1 MRQVH
6 AQWNAATF
14 DGTYADAKYQSEEF
28 NNYKLGEKRRYVAEK
43 TDLESLLGNIQTK
56 VKTYGLR
63 SYTPPAGL
71 SLTDLDTAWRTLCK
85 DEAQRSKAIN
95 AKIGGYISL
104 RMSLTVVLKKVYA
117 DHSQKKRTNSP
128 YSSIQSP
135 SQLQNSKAH

>member
-6 AQWNAATF
+6 SQWNAATF
-14 DGTYADAKYQSEEF
+14 DGTYTDAKHQSEEF

-71 SLTDLDTAWRTLCK
+71 SLTDLDAAWRTLCK

-95 AKIGGYISL
+95 AKIGGYIFLSI
-104 RMSLTVVLKKVYA
+104 SLTVVSKKVY
-117 DHSQKKRTNSP
+117 DGHLQKKQTNSP
-128 YSSIQSP
+128 YYSIQFP
-135 SQLQNSKAH
+135 SQLLNSRAH